1 MATYKRIKLFV
12 NESFASED
20 MVIYDEIWTAKL
32 EKTES
37 DYEIF
42 KYRIRYYSSK
52 NPMAFGFDPGQ
63 DAEEISSVIEEFGPA
78 ISCYLEVW
86 SGGTWS
92 RCLDW
97 FGDTSFSAE
106 QACMELNDQYRSFI
120 TGVPIKKGSTSR
132 KPVPSAPK
140 KIKPN
145 PADVGYDSIPMA
157 GIPKSSVSKIDDLI
171 KKYAKKPKDK
181 NSASDDDSDDDF
193 WI

>member
-20 MVIYDEIWTAKL
+20 MVIYDELWTAKL
-32 EKTES
+32 AKTES

-52 NPMAFGFDPGQ
+52 NPIAFGFDPGPE
-63 DAEEISSVIEEFGPA
+63 AEDLSSAMEEFGPA

-86 SGGTWS
+86 SRGAWS

-106 QACMELNDQYRSFI
+106 QACMELNNQYRSFI
-120 TGVPIKKGSTSR
+120 TGVPIKKEATAKKPAPST
-132 KPVPSAPK
+132 PK

-145 PADVGYDSIPMA
+145 PADITYDSIPMA
-157 GIPKSSVSKIDDLI
+157 GIAKSSVNKIDDLI
-171 KKYAKKPKDK
+171 KKYTKKPKDK
-181 NSASDDDSDDDF
+181 SSAPDDDSDDDF